1 MTKLEQIVEW
11 YPDEEL
17 LSADGF
23 EECVIGVAYE
33 KTTGVHRLVYSRA
46 KCIAVLVARDG
57 MSFEEASEYFDYNVE
72 GAYMGEKTPIWVDD
86 EMFDE

>member
-23 EECVIGVAYE
+23 EDCLLGVSYDMR
-33 KTTGVHRLVYSRA
+33 TSVHRLVYSRA
-46 KCIAVLVARDG
+46 KCIKVLVFRDK
-57 MSFEEASEYFDYNVE
+57 MSFEEAVEYFDFNVE
-72 GAYMGEKTPIWVDD
+72 GAYVGERTPVFVDD
-86 EMFDE
+86 EMFEE